1 MFQTIGQVAVYA
13 TILGVF
19 ITIAAWINGRRTTKE
34 IKAIISELSEKLSEQ
49 IARVSEQIARVSEQ
63 IARVSDQIAHSEEST
78 KQLLAKMDEKLNL
91 LAKDKI

>member
-49 IARVSEQIARVSEQ
+49 IARVSEQIARVS
-63 IARVSDQIAHSEEST
+63 DQIAHSEEST